1 MAITAKKI
9 AEKLNLSP
17 SAVSLALNGKPGVSD
32 STRELVLAEAERL
45 GYAKQKVT
53 TAGPQNIRF
62 VIFLG
67 KQREIIQET
76 TFYSYILQGI
86 EKYAKRYGYN
96 VLVSYYR
103 ADEDP
108 TLQLNAISAD
118 VTGLIILGT
127 SIERSRLD
135 KLRPLFDLNLPMVM
149 VDNYIE
155 SLGIDCVVTDN
166 YRGSYNATKYL
177 LAKGYTALGYLR
189 SKSRID
195 NFRRRQEGFFNAC
208 KEAKCNQNCIII
220 EVGISSQKA
229 YDDMSEWLESGNKPP
244 RALLADNDVIATA
257 CTRALKAHGY
267 RIPEDVAVI
276 GFDNLPLCTMVEP
289 PLTAIDVNKEL
300 IGKTAVNLLHNRI
313 TEFYSGAESIKDG
326 TLLVYIST
334 KLVERETT

>member
-1 MAITAKKI
+1 M
-9 AEKLNLSP
+9 
-17 SAVSLALNGKPGVSD
+17 
-32 STRELVLAEAERL
+32 
-45 GYAKQKVT
+45 
-53 TAGPQNIRF
+53 
-62 VIFLG
+62 
-67 KQREIIQET
+67 
-76 TFYSYILQGI
+76 QGI

-135 KLRPLFDLNLPMVM
+135 LLQPLFDLDLPMVM

-166 YRGSYNATKYL
+166 YRGVYNATKYL
-177 LAKGYTALGYLR
+177 LAKGYTDLGYLR
-189 SKSRID
+189 SKSKID

-208 KEAKCNQNCIII
+208 KEADLDQKYTMID
-220 EVGISSQKA
+220 VGISSQMA
-229 YDDMSEWLESGNKPP
+229 YDDISLWLEQGNKPP
-244 RALLADNDVIATA
+244 RALVADNDVIATA

-276 GFDNLPLCTMVEP
+276 GFDNMPLCTMVDP
-289 PLTAIDVNKEL
+289 PLTAIDVNKEM

-313 TEFYSGAESIKDG
+313 NEFYSGAECMDDG
-326 TLLVYIST
+326 TLLVYVST
-334 KLVERETT
+334 RLIERDST